1 VGLVVTSH
9 GPGRGSP
16 WLTASSTNS
25 TRVELLTNAML
36 LVLSSDL
43 GGLSLALPDAMR
55 AGLCVL
61 AGDVPENRE
70 LVKDV
75 GFTFARGSVADLAP
89 DIEKVYFDPVG
100 WEAVAESTKK
110 PSGRVMNAAA
120 AHQRRTG

>member
-1 VGLVVTSH
+1 VVTGH

-25 TRVELLTNAML
+25 TRLELPTNAML

-43 GGLSLALPDAMR
+43 EGLSLALSDAMG

-70 LVKDV
+70 
-75 GFTFARGSVADLAP
+75 
-89 DIEKVYFDPVG
+89 
-100 WEAVAESTKK
+100 
-110 PSGRVMNAAA
+110 
-120 AHQRRTG
+120 